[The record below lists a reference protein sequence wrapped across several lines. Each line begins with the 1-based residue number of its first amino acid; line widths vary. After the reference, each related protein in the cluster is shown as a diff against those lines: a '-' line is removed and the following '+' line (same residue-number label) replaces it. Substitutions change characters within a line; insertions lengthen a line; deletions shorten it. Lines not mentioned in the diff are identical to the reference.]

1 MQFILVHLSDY
12 KTTSLHDDSHIPEEI
27 CEYCASRMEFQQV
40 YKHSSTTTQCNKH
53 VLSTAW
59 SQSSCSMAQVF
70 MSLSPLLHPRYCS
83 YCCNVC
89 ILVLTPTCSCEGS
102 LYYNVLFPSK
112 YISGMPK
119 AMKRKRLLQK
129 QNGFFLVLLLSC
141 VVGIVQCLLHHL
153 VMATICNPTTRPR
166 KCSLSSEIVGYMQE
180 QINQIISKSICLNST

>member
-1 MQFILVHLSDY
+1 MN
-12 KTTSLHDDSHIPEEI
+12 SHIPEEI

-70 MSLSPLLHPRYCS
+70 MSLSPLLHPRCCS
-83 YCCNVC
+83 CCCNVC

-119 AMKRKRLLQK
+119 AMKRKRLFRNK
-129 QNGFFLVLLLSC
+129 TGFSWYCFWVVWWVLFS
-141 VVGIVQCLLHHL
+141 VFYIIWWWPPS
-153 VMATICNPTTRPR
+153 ATPR
-166 KCSLSSEIVGYMQE
+166 HGQE
-180 QINQIISKSICLNST
+180 NVHFQVK